1 MVTIVQIGVN
11 MKLIL
16 PILSAIIFIDT
27 ALAAEKIMNNPKREL
42 GLKTLNEVTKGDGQK
57 VVDGLKDFPI
67 LADGIIEFA
76 YGEVISRKVLDP
88 KSRQLATV
96 ASLAAQGMLSPQLKV
111 HYIGALNVGVR
122 PEELIEIVYL
132 TSVYAGMPKAINA
145 ASALKEV
152 FNEKGIKLEK

>member
-1 MVTIVQIGVN
+1 
-11 MKLIL
+11 MKLLVLIMSMMVS
-16 PILSAIIFIDT
+16 ISTALSA
-27 ALAAEKIMNNPKREL
+27 EEVVKNPKREL

-57 VVDGLKDFPI
+57 VVDSLKNFPV

-76 YGEVISRKVLDP
+76 YGDVISRKVLDP

-111 HYIGALNVGVR
+111 HYAGALNVGVK

-145 ASALKEV
+145 ATALTEV
-152 FNEKGIKLEK
+152 FKEKGIR